1 MENKTSSLGK
11 INKKHVYLNH
21 GQYGYY
27 LTHDKVNYK
36 IPDWFPHEKMDVDIA
51 ERLIEFKKKTSQQ
64 WLETQK
70 QAKKEKEPEEEN
82 DLEDTETEAD
92 NINTF
97 LNKNKKKGKKQESD
111 DELSDEEIKKYV
123 KLKRKGVI

>member
-1 MENKTSSLGK
+1 MDNKNSSLGK
-11 INKKHVYLNH
+11 IDKKHVYINN

-27 LTHDKVNYK
+27 LTYDKVNYK
-36 IPDWFPHEKMDVDIA
+36 IPDWFPHDKMDVDIA

-64 WLETQK
+64 WLENQK
-70 QAKKEKEPEEEN
+70 QAKKEKES

-97 LNKNKKKGKKQESD
+97 LNKNKKQESD
-111 DELSDEEIKKYV
+111 NELSDEEIKKFV
-123 KLKRKGVI
+123 KLKKKVVL

>member
-1 MENKTSSLGK
+1 MDNKNSSIGK
-11 INKKHVYLNH
+11 IDKKHVYINN

-27 LTHDKVNYK
+27 LTYDKVNYK
-36 IPDWFPHEKMDVDIA
+36 IPDWFPHDKMDVDIA

-64 WLETQK
+64 WLENQK
-70 QAKKEKEPEEEN
+70 QAKKEKES

-97 LNKNKKKGKKQESD
+97 LNKNKKQESD
-111 DELSDEEIKKYV
+111 NELSEEEIKKFV
-123 KLKRKGVI
+123 KLKKKGVI

>member
-1 MENKTSSLGK
+1 MDNKNSSLGK
-11 INKKHVYLNH
+11 INKKHVYINN

-27 LTHDKVNYK
+27 LTYDKVNYK
-36 IPDWFPHEKMDVDIA
+36 IPDWFPHDKMDVDIA

-64 WLETQK
+64 WLENQK
-70 QAKKEKEPEEEN
+70 QAKKEKES

-97 LNKNKKKGKKQESD
+97 LNKNKKHESD
-111 DELSDEEIKKYV
+111 DELSDEEIKKFV
-123 KLKRKGVI
+123 KLKNKRCYLNFR

>member
-1 MENKTSSLGK
+1 MDNKNSSLGK
-11 INKKHVYLNH
+11 IDKKHVYINN

-27 LTHDKVNYK
+27 LTYDKVNYK
-36 IPDWFPHEKMDVDIA
+36 IPDWFPHDKMDVDIA

-64 WLETQK
+64 WLENQK
-70 QAKKEKEPEEEN
+70 QAKKEKES

-97 LNKNKKKGKKQESD
+97 LNKNKKQESE
-111 DELSDEEIKKYV
+111 DESDEEIKKFV
-123 KLKRKGVI
+123 KLKKKVLYKF

>member
-1 MENKTSSLGK
+1 MDNKNSSLGK
-11 INKKHVYLNH
+11 IDKKHVYINN

-27 LTHDKVNYK
+27 LTYDKVNYK
-36 IPDWFPHEKMDVDIA
+36 IPDWFPHDKMDVDIA

-64 WLETQK
+64 WLENQK
-70 QAKKEKEPEEEN
+70 QAKKEKES

-97 LNKNKKKGKKQESD
+97 LNKNKKQESD
-111 DELSDEEIKKYV
+111 NELSDEEIKKFV
-123 KLKRKGVI
+123 KLKKKGVI

>member
-1 MENKTSSLGK
+1 MENKNSSLGK

-51 ERLIEFKKKTSQQ
+51 ERLIQYKKTTFQQ
-64 WLETQK
+64 WFETQK
-70 QAKKEKEPEEEN
+70 Q
-82 DLEDTETEAD
+82 T
-92 NINTF
+92 
-97 LNKNKKKGKKQESD
+97 KKGKEHNQVD
-111 DELSDEEIKKYV
+111 QLLPIGKYSF
-123 KLKRKGVI
+123 

>member
-1 MENKTSSLGK
+1 M
-11 INKKHVYLNH
+11 YLNH

-51 ERLIEFKKKTSQQ
+51 ERLIQFKKKTSQQ
-64 WLETQK
+64 WLENQK
-70 QAKKEKEPEEEN
+70 QAKKEKES
-82 DLEDTETEAD
+82 DLEDTETEAY

-97 LNKNKKKGKKQESD
+97 LNKNKKQESD
-111 DELSDEEIKKYV
+111 DELSDEEIKKFV
-123 KLKRKGVI
+123 KLKKKGVI